1 MNIIIDNLVFAWQK
15 SGGISVV
22 WYEIIKRLLKC
33 NSLTHKISFI
43 NTIGVKD
50 NIFYQRLH
58 VPTELIIDTQK
69 RIGFNIKRY
78 IPISKKSKETFI
90 FHSTYY
96 RVCMNHHAINIIT
109 VHDFTYERYSKGLRK
124 AIHCFTKKYAINKAD
139 YIICISENTKKDL
152 LKYNPN
158 INKDR
163 ILVIYNGA
171 SDDFFVIKNE
181 LSRYTKNGEQFL
193 VFVGNRVHYKNFFL
207 ACKVA
212 AKANMTLKI
221 VGCKLTDTEIANTQQ
236 ILGNDYEELGH
247 ISNKELNELYNKAF
261 ALLYPSSYEGF
272 GLPIVEAQ
280 KSGCPVL
287 ALKNSSIEEIIGD
300 KEQLIDSPSTDKFI
314 EQINK
319 LNDDNYRLQ
328 IISEGIINA
337 QKYSWDK
344 TFQEY
349 INLYN
354 KIEEKFEFGAKL

>member
-1 MNIIIDNLVFAWQK
+1 MNVIIDNLVFAWQK

-43 NTIGVKD
+43 NTKGVKD

-78 IPISKKSKETFI
+78 IPISIKCKEPFI

-193 VFVGNRVHYKNFFL
+193 VFVGNRVHYKNFEL

-212 AKANMTLKI
+212 AEAKIKLKI
-221 VGCKLTDTEIANTQQ
+221 VGSKLTNEEQINTQQ
-236 ILGNDYEELGH
+236 ILGDNYEELGY
-247 ISNKELNELYNKAF
+247 ITNDELNELYNAAF
-261 ALLYPSSYEGF
+261 ALIYPSSYEGF

-300 KEQLIDSPSTDKFI
+300 KEQLIDSPSINHFI
-314 EQINK
+314 RQINK
-319 LNDDNYRLQ
+319 LKDNTYRQQ
-328 IISEGIINA
+328 IIKKGIKNA
-337 QKYSWDK
+337 ETYSWEK
-344 TFQEY
+344 TFQKY
-349 INLYN
+349 LDLYN
-354 KIEEKFEFGAKL
+354 EIERKFEFRA